1 VNREERVTFHGD
13 RLKHFSEEAWADFV
27 RDTTAPKMK
36 TAMHQHI
43 NDGCRKCE
51 TALQVWQGVL
61 SIARAENSITPP
73 DDIVRVVKS
82 QFVSDAPA
90 TKHKFRLLFDSSL
103 QPAGAGVR
111 GSVTARQFLFE
122 TDDYYIDLRLE
133 PNRSTKSAS
142 LVGQVMN
149 RTSSGRAPQEMKVR
163 LCHGLRSVAETATNR
178 FGEFH
183 LEFEADQNLSLALGN
198 SEQNEIIL
206 PLYGVSKPNNQK
218 DLE

>member
-1 VNREERVTFHGD
+1 M
-13 RLKHFSEEAWADFV
+13 KHFSEEAWADFV

-61 SIARAENSITPP
+61 SIARTESSITPP

-82 QFVSDAPA
+82 QFVSDAA
-90 TKHKFRLLFDSSL
+90 ARKHGFRLLFDSSL
-103 QPAGAGVR
+103 QPASTGIR

-122 TDDYYIDLRLE
+122 TDDYYIDVRLE
-133 PNRSTKSAS
+133 PTRGSKPAC

-149 RTSSGRAPQEMKVR
+149 RNAGARVPQEMKVR
-163 LCHGLRSVAETATNR
+163 LRQGLRPMAEASTNR
-178 FGEFH
+178 FGEFQ

-198 SEQNEIIL
+198 SEESEIIL
-206 PLYGVSKPNNQK
+206 PLYGVSKPNNRK